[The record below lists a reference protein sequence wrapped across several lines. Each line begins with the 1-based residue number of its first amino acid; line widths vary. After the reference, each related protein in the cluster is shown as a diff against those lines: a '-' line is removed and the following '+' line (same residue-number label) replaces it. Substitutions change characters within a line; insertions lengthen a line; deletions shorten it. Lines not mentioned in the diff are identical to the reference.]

1 MGRESGAVASG
12 KLRLRRRNSVLRYT
26 PAPDFGKGFCGG
38 FGLGAGRETPML
50 SST

>member
-1 MGRESGAVASG
+1 VGRSLGKIREPGAEVS
-12 KLRLRRRNSVLRYT
+12 LLRYT